1 MLNLLFRAIDW
12 ASRFADWPWEPLATR
27 HKLGARLL
35 AMIPVTLL
43 PLPAAILTSNGLPN
57 RIFPAEAVE
66 PLATRTACPGWG
78 LWLREVPYEVPA
90 SRMPL

>member
-1 MLNLLFRAIDW
+1 
-12 ASRFADWPWEPLATR
+12 
-27 HKLGARLL
+27 
-35 AMIPVTLL
+35 MIPVTLL

-78 LWLREVPYEVPA
+78 LCLREVPYEVATDAARRAPVLLDDIN
-90 SRMPL
+90 PIGD